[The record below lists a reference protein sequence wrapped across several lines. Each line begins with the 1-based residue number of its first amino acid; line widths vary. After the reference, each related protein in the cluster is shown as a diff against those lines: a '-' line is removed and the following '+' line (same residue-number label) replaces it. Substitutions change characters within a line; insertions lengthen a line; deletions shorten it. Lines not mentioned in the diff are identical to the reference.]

1 MSKELEVRSIDSIT
15 FGLLSPAMIRKMS
28 VVEITSEEV
37 YNEDGTP
44 VPGGVMDLRLGTI
57 EPSQRCHT
65 CGNPPTR
72 CPGHYGHI
80 ELPTPVVNY
89 LFAKEIHLLLT
100 ITCRSCGR
108 ILLPDEKISGYR
120 HEMSRYQKEFGAIP
134 NKIYSQIVR
143 EAKRMSSCPHC
154 GSPQYVVKP
163 VKPSGFFEVTPE
175 KITTKLTPA
184 MVRERLERIPDD
196 DLMLVKLDP
205 ELGRPEWMVLEVL
218 PVPPVQVRPSI
229 ILETGE
235 RSEDDL
241 THKLVDIVRASQRM
255 KDALESGS
263 SPMIVQDFDELLQ
276 YHITTYLDN
285 EATGVPPSRHRTN
298 KILKTLSQ
306 RLKGKEGRFRKNL
319 SGKRVDFSARTV
331 ISPDPS
337 IAVDEVGIPME
348 VAMELT
354 VPEKV
359 NPFNR
364 EILLALVKNGA
375 SKYPG
380 ARYVIRPD
388 GARIKLEFVKDLVA
402 FADGVAES
410 FIVERHLLDGDYVV
424 FNRQPSLHRI
434 SMMGHKVRVLPG
446 RTFRL
451 HPAVCTPYN
460 ADFDGDEMN
469 LHVPQSI
476 EAIAETKELLQVVK
490 NYITPRYG
498 APIVGAIRDFITG
511 AYLLTR
517 SDTVLTRKQFLML
530 LEAAGV
536 DSLRMESFVKKPRE
550 EFSGK
555 EAFSALLPPD
565 LNYRNRASV
574 CANDPTCTED
584 NCPHEGFVVIENGKL
599 LKGVID
605 KASLGAEKPGTIV
618 HEILLNYGE
627 IEAHKYLTALTRMI
641 SRFLKIR
648 GFSMTYGELVLS
660 QKAES
665 QIEKELS
672 SADGRVKEVISQFR
686 SGKLQKIP
694 GQSQE
699 DSVEAYIMD
708 VLSDIRT
715 KTGELASK
723 SLGLDDSAVVMTRT
737 GARGSDLNLGQM
749 CAALGPQALRG
760 KRISRGYIGR
770 PLPHFKKGDLGPE
783 ARGFIKSC
791 YMTGLSPVE
800 FFYHSMGGRESL
812 VDTAV
817 RTQQSGYL
825 QRRLIHALE
834 TLKVEYDGT
843 VRDPYENIVEFVYGD
858 DGLDPAKSYHGKFP
872 VETIVRNLAT
882 SNGLKLGAKV
892 DRGAAKASIVSKAK
906 NVPPTVAKE
915 LENTLMT
922 LGVDPTKEPSIV
934 DATLNRRLELMV
946 DPGESVGVIAAQ
958 SIGEPG
964 TQMTLRTFH
973 YAGIKEA
980 NVTLGLPRLIE
991 LLDARRTPKTPLME
1005 VHLDSKSRGDQKEV
1019 LKVARRMVY
1028 TSVEDIASEIR
1039 VQEFKSVITV
1049 VLSKD
1054 MMRER
1059 GVTPKKLQS
1068 SLFAAGFKPKRDK
1081 PLEISIAVKEVEG
1094 DLSPVVEKLRKVPV
1108 SGLSSISR
1116 ITVREKDGEWVIFT
1130 EGSNLS
1136 EMLKIPE
1143 VDRTRVFTNNIHE
1156 IAEVLG
1162 IEAARSALIKEL
1174 RETLEEQG
1182 LDVDLRHIML
1192 VASAMSTT
1200 GRIKQIGRH
1209 GLSGEKVSV
1218 LAKAAFERTL
1228 PTLVEGAI
1236 TGSTD
1241 RMRGMTERVLAGEEI
1256 KAGTGMIDVYVDLRK
1271 GLTQR

>member
-1 MSKELEVRSIDSIT
+1 MSRELEVKSIDSVT
-15 FGLLSPAMIRKMS
+15 FGLLSPATIRKMS

-37 YNEDGTP
+37 YNEDGTA

-80 ELPTPVVNY
+80 ELPTPIVNY

-108 ILLPDEKISGYR
+108 ILLPDEKIMDYR
-120 HEMSRYQKEFGAIP
+120 QEMTRYQKDFGAIP
-134 NKIYSQIVR
+134 NKIYSQIIR
-143 EAKRMSSCPHC
+143 EAKRMASCPHC
-154 GSPQYVVKP
+154 GSAQYVVKP
-163 VKPSGFFEVTPE
+163 VKPAGFFEVTPE

-184 MVRERLERIPDD
+184 MVRERLDRISDD
-196 DLMLVKLDP
+196 DLVLVRLDP
-205 ELGRPEWMVLEVL
+205 ELSRPEWMVLEVL

-276 YHITTYLDN
+276 YHVTTYLDN

-298 KILKTLSQ
+298 KILRTLSQ

-337 IAVDEVGIPME
+337 IAVDEVGVPTA

-364 EILLALVKNGA
+364 EALLALVKNGA

-380 ARYVIRPD
+380 VRYVIRPD
-388 GARIKLEFVKDLVA
+388 GARIKLEFVKDLEA
-402 FADGVAES
+402 FAESVAEG

-469 LHVPQSI
+469 LHVPQSV
-476 EAIAETKELLQVVK
+476 EAVAETKELLQVMK

-517 SDTVLTRKQFLML
+517 SDTVLTRKQFFML

-536 DSLRMESFVKKPRE
+536 ERNRIESAIRKPKATW
-550 EFSGK
+550 SGK
-555 EAFSALLPPD
+555 EAFSTLLPAD
-565 LNYRNRASV
+565 LHYRTRASV
-574 CANDPTCTED
+574 CANDPKCDED
-584 NCPHEGFVVIENGKL
+584 SCPHEGFVVIDDGVL

-605 KASLGAEKPGTIV
+605 KASLGAEKPATII

-627 IEAHKYLTALTRMI
+627 VEAHKFLTSLTRMI
-641 SRFLKIR
+641 SEFLKLR
-648 GFSMTYGELVLS
+648 GFSMTYAELILS
-660 QKAES
+660 DQAKDR
-665 QIEKELS
+665 IERDLS
-672 SADGRVKEVISQFR
+672 SADDRVAEVISQFK

-715 KTGELASK
+715 RTGELASK
-723 SLGLDDSAVVMTRT
+723 SLGLDNSAVVMTRT

-749 CAALGPQALRG
+749 CAALGPQQVRG
-760 KRISRGYIGR
+760 KRISRGYVGR
-770 PLPHFKKGDLGPE
+770 PLPHFRRGDLGPA
-783 ARGFIKSC
+783 ARGFIKSS

-843 VRDPYENIVEFVYGD
+843 VRDPYENIVEFIYGD

-872 VETIVRNLAT
+872 VETIIRKLA
-882 SNGLKLGAKV
+882 SSLDVKLGVKADKVAIRSAVAARAK
-892 DRGAAKASIVSKAK
+892 DI
-906 NVPPTVAKE
+906 PTLIAKE
-915 LENTLMT
+915 LEGALLS
-922 LGVDPTKEPSIV
+922 LGTDPAKAPEVI
-934 DATLNRRLELMV
+934 DATLRRYLELTA

-991 LLDARRTPKTPLME
+991 LLDARRIPKTPLME
-1005 VHLDSKSRGDQKEV
+1005 VHLSPEYRRDQKEV
-1019 LKVARRMVY
+1019 LKVARRMPY
-1028 TSVEDIASEIR
+1028 TSVEDIASEIK
-1039 VQEFKSVITV
+1039 VQQFKSVITIG
-1049 VLSKD
+1049 LSKE
-1054 MMRER
+1054 MMVER
-1059 GVTPKKLQS
+1059 GVTPKKLQR
-1068 SLFAAGFKPKRDK
+1068 SLIEAGFRPRREKKFD
-1081 PLEISIAVKEVEG
+1081 ISITVKDSEG
-1094 DLSPVVEKLRKVPV
+1094 DLTPVVDKLRKVPV
-1108 SGLSSISR
+1108 SGLSSVSR
-1116 ITVREKDGEWVIFT
+1116 VTVREKDGEWVIFT
-1130 EGSNLS
+1130 EGSNLM
-1136 EMLKIPE
+1136 EALKIPE
-1143 VDRTRVFTNNIHE
+1143 VDKTRVFTNNIHE
-1156 IAEVLG
+1156 IGEVLG
-1162 IEAARSALIKEL
+1162 IEAARTALVKEL
-1174 RETLEEQG
+1174 KGTLDEQG
-1182 LDVDLRHIML
+1182 LDVDIRHIML
-1192 VASAMSTT
+1192 VASAMTT
-1200 GRIKQIGRH
+1200 NGRVKQIGRH

-1218 LAKAAFERTL
+1218 LAKAAFERTI

-1241 RMRGMTERVLAGEEI
+1241 HMRGMTERVLAGEEI

-1271 GLTQR
+1271 GLTQQ

>member
-1 MSKELEVRSIDSIT
+1 MSRDLEVRSVDSVT
-15 FGLLSPAMIRKMS
+15 FGLLSPAMIRRMS

-80 ELPTPVVNY
+80 ELPTPIVNY
-89 LFAKEIHLLLT
+89 LFAKQILLLLT

-108 ILLPDEKISGYR
+108 ILLPDEKIAEHKEEMKRYR
-120 HEMSRYQKEFGAIP
+120 KEFGTVP

-143 EAKRMSSCPHC
+143 EAKRMASCPHC
-154 GSPQYVVKP
+154 GSAQYVIRP
-163 VKPSGFFEVTPE
+163 VKPAGFFEVTPD
-175 KITTKLTPA
+175 KVTTKLTPA
-184 MVRERLERIPDD
+184 MVREKLERVPDE
-196 DLMLVKLDP
+196 DLALVKMDP

-276 YHITTYLDN
+276 YHVTTYLDN
-285 EATGVPPSRHRTN
+285 EATGIPPSRHRTN
-298 KILKTLSQ
+298 KVLKTLSQ

-337 IAVDEVGIPME
+337 IAVDEVGVPLE

-354 VPEKV
+354 VPERV

-364 EILLALVKNGA
+364 EALVALVKNGA
-375 SKYPG
+375 SDYPG

-388 GARIKLEFVKDLVA
+388 GARIKMEFVKDLGD
-402 FADGVAES
+402 FAESVAEG
-410 FIVERHLLDGDYVV
+410 FVVERHLLDGDYVV

-469 LHVPQSI
+469 LHVPQSV
-476 EAIAETKELLQVVK
+476 EAVAETKELLQVAR

-517 SDTVLTRKQFLML
+517 SDTFLIKKEFYTL

-536 DSLRMESFVKKPRE
+536 EPKSIPPVVKKPQE
-550 EFSGK
+550 KWSGK
-555 EAFSALLPPD
+555 QAFSSLLPPD
-565 LNYRNRASV
+565 LNYRARAEV
-574 CANDPTCTED
+574 CANDPECDED
-584 NCPHEGFVVIENGKL
+584 NCPHEGFVVIEDGKL

-605 KASLGAEKPGTIV
+605 KASLGAEKPGTLI
-618 HEILLNYGE
+618 HEVLLNYGE
-627 IEAHKYLTALTRMI
+627 EAAHKFLTSLTKMI
-641 SRFLKIR
+641 STFLRLR
-648 GFSMTYGELVLS
+648 GFSMSYGDLILS
-660 QKAES
+660 QGARGK
-665 QIEKELS
+665 IEADLV
-672 SADGRVKEVISQFR
+672 SADERVDDVLAQFK

-699 DSVEAYIMD
+699 DSREAYIMD

-715 KTGELASK
+715 RTGELASS
-723 SLGLDDSAVVMTRT
+723 SLGLDNSAVVMTRT

-760 KRISRGYIGR
+760 KRISRGYLGR
-770 PLPHFKKGDLGPE
+770 PLPHFKRGDLGPA
-783 ARGFIKSC
+783 ARGFIKSS
-791 YMTGLSPVE
+791 YMSGLSPVE

-834 TLKVEYDGT
+834 TLKVEYDTT

-858 DGLDPAKSYHGKFP
+858 DGLDPAKSYHGRFP
-872 VETIVRNLAT
+872 VETVVRKLA
-882 SNGLKLGAKV
+882 SSLGAKV
-892 DRGAAKASIVSKAK
+892 GTKLDRSTVRTAIAEGGNAL
-906 NVPPTVAKE
+906 PPTVAKE
-915 LENTLMT
+915 LENTLLS
-922 LGVDPTKEPSIV
+922 LGVESSKVPQVV
-934 DATLNRRLELMV
+934 DATLDRYVELEV

-973 YAGIKEA
+973 YAGIREA

-991 LLDARRTPKTPLME
+991 LLDARRTPKTPMME
-1005 VHLDSKSRGDQKEV
+1005 IHLTSPHRSNQKRV
-1019 LKVARRMVY
+1019 LRIARRMVY
-1028 TSVEDIASEIR
+1028 TPVENIASEIR
-1039 VQEFKSVITV
+1039 IQQFKSVITIL
-1049 VLSKD
+1049 LSMD
-1054 MMRER
+1054 MMKER
-1059 GVTPKKLQS
+1059 GVTPRKLQS
-1068 SLFAAGFKPKRDK
+1068 GLIAAGFRPRREKTHE
-1081 PLEISIAVKEVEG
+1081 LSIAVKESEG
-1094 DLSPVVEKLRKVPV
+1094 DLSTVVEKLRKVPV

-1116 ITVREKDGEWVIFT
+1116 VTVREEDGEWVIYT

-1136 EMLKIPE
+1136 EALKIPE
-1143 VDRTRVFTNNIHE
+1143 VDKSRVFTNNIHE
-1156 IAEVLG
+1156 IADVLG
-1162 IEAARSALIKEL
+1162 IEAARTALMKEL
-1174 RETLEEQG
+1174 KSTLDEQG

-1192 VASAMSTT
+1192 IASAMTT
-1200 GRIKQIGRH
+1200 GGRVKQIGRH
-1209 GLSGEKVSV
+1209 GLSGEKASV
-1218 LAKAAFERTL
+1218 LAKAAFERTV
-1228 PTLVEGAI
+1228 PTLVDGAI
-1236 TGSTD
+1236 TGATD
-1241 RMRGMTERVLAGEEI
+1241 HMKGMTERVLAGEEI

-1271 GLTQR
+1271 GLIQ

>member
-1 MSKELEVRSIDSIT
+1 MSRELEVRSVDSIT
-15 FGLLSPAMIRKMS
+15 FGLLSPAVIRRMS
-28 VVEITSEEV
+28 VAEIASEEV
-37 YNEDGTP
+37 YNEDGTA

-80 ELPTPVVNY
+80 ELPTPIINY
-89 LFAKEIHLLLT
+89 LFAKQIHLLLT

-108 ILLPDEKISGYR
+108 ILLPDEKISEHR
-120 HEMSRYQKEFGAIP
+120 ESMSKYQREFGAIP
-134 NKIYSQIVR
+134 NKVYSQIIR
-143 EAKRMSSCPHC
+143 EAKRMASCPHC
-154 GSPQYVVKP
+154 GSAQYVVKP
-163 VKPSGFFEVTPE
+163 VKPAGFFEVTPE

-184 MVRERLERIPDD
+184 MVRERLERIPDE
-196 DLMLVKLDP
+196 DLTLVRMDP

-276 YHITTYLDN
+276 YHVTTYLDN

-331 ISPDPS
+331 VSPDPS
-337 IAVDEVGIPME
+337 IAVDEVGVPIE

-354 VPEKV
+354 IPEKV

-364 EILLALVKNGA
+364 ETLVSLAKNGA
-375 SKYPG
+375 ARYPG

-388 GARIKLEFVKDLVA
+388 GARIKLEFVRDL
-402 FADGVAES
+402 ES
-410 FIVERHLLDGDYVV
+410 FAENISEGYVVERHLLDGDYVV

-469 LHVPQSI
+469 LHVPQNV
-476 EAIAETKELLQVVK
+476 EAVAETKELLQVMK

-498 APIVGAIRDFITG
+498 APIIGAIRDFVTG

-517 SDTVLTRKQFLML
+517 SDTLLTRKEFSML

-536 DSLRMESFVKKPRE
+536 DPKRPTPAIKKPQE
-550 EFSGK
+550 MWSGK
-555 EAFSALLPPD
+555 QAFSALLPGD
-565 LNYRNRASV
+565 LNYRTRAQV
-574 CANDPTCTED
+574 CANDPKCDED
-584 NCPHEGFVVIENGKL
+584 TCPHEGFVVIENGSL
-599 LKGVID
+599 VKGVID
-605 KASLGAEKPGTIV
+605 KASLGAEEPGTLI

-627 IEAHKYLTALTRMI
+627 EAAHKFLNSFTRMV
-641 SRFLKIR
+641 STFLKLR
-648 GFSMTYGELVLS
+648 GFSMSYGDIVLS
-660 QKAES
+660 ETARDG
-665 QIEKELS
+665 IEEDLS
-672 SADGRVKEVISQFR
+672 SADGRVDEIISQFR
-686 SGKLQKIP
+686 SGKLQKAP
-694 GQSQE
+694 GLSQE
-699 DSVEAYIMD
+699 DSLDAYIMD

-715 KTGELASK
+715 RTGELAST
-723 SLGLDDSAVVMTRT
+723 SLGLDNSAVVMTRT
-737 GARGSDLNLGQM
+737 GARGSDLNIGQM
-749 CAALGPQALRG
+749 CAALGPQSLRG
-760 KRISRGYIGR
+760 KRISRGYLGR
-770 PLPHFKKGDLGPE
+770 PLPHFKRGDLGPA
-783 ARGFIKSC
+783 ARGFIKSS

-800 FFYHSMGGRESL
+800 FFYHAMGGRESL

-834 TLKVEYDGT
+834 TMKVEYDGT
-843 VRDPYENIVEFVYGD
+843 VRDPYENIVEFAYGD
-858 DGLDPAKSYHGKFP
+858 DGLDPSRSYHGRFP
-872 VETIVRNLAT
+872 VEPIVRRLA
-882 SNGLKLGAKV
+882 SSIRAKLGAKSDKSAV
-892 DRGAAKASIVSKAK
+892 RSAVASRAAGI
-906 NVPPTVAKE
+906 PTAVTKE
-915 LENTLMT
+915 LETTILS
-922 LGVDPTKEPSIV
+922 LGIESAKLPEII
-934 DATLNRRLELMV
+934 DATLGKYNELMV
-946 DPGESVGVIAAQ
+946 DPGESVGIIAAQ

-973 YAGIKEA
+973 YAGIREA
-980 NVTLGLPRLIE
+980 NVTIGLPRLIE
-991 LLDARRTPKTPLME
+991 ILDARRVPKTPLME
-1005 VHLDSKSRGDQKEV
+1005 VHLSPEYRTKQAEALRI
-1019 LKVARRMVY
+1019 ARRMVY
-1028 TSVEDIASEIR
+1028 TQVEDIASEIK
-1039 VQEFKSVITV
+1039 VQQFKSVITV
-1049 VLSKD
+1049 VLSIE
-1054 MMRER
+1054 MMKER

-1068 SLFAAGFKPKRDK
+1068 SLIAAGLKPRKEK
-1081 PLEISIAVKEVEG
+1081 NYEISITVKDSEG
-1094 DLSPVVEKLRKVPV
+1094 DLAPVVEKLRRIPV
-1108 SGLSSISR
+1108 SGLSSVSR
-1116 ITVREKDGEWVIFT
+1116 VTVREEDGEWVIYT

-1136 EMLKIPE
+1136 EALKIPE
-1143 VDRTRVFTNNIHE
+1143 VDKTKVFTNSIHE

-1162 IEAARSALIKEL
+1162 IEAARSALVKEL
-1174 RETLEEQG
+1174 KSTLEEQG

-1192 VASAMSTT
+1192 VASAMTT
-1200 GRIKQIGRH
+1200 SGRVKQIGRH

-1218 LAKAAFERTL
+1218 LAKAAFERTI

-1236 TGSTD
+1236 SGSTD

-1271 GLTQR
+1271 GLTQ